1 MKVNVIAIGNSKG
14 IRIPAS
20 VLKQYDIES
29 SLELKLEDGKI
40 ILLPIKENIRKNW
53 DSEFQKMAA
62 TNDDEMIISDDVE
75 LETDSLEWE
84 W

>member
-20 VLKQYDIES
+20 VLKQYNIES
-29 SLELKLEDGKI
+29 SLELKMEEDKI
-40 ILLPIKENIRKNW
+40 VLLPIKNTVRTNW
-53 DSEFQKMAA
+53 DSEFKKMKAA
-62 TNDDEMIISDDVE
+62 HDDEMIISDDMD